1 MRVVGDPPEG
11 LEAEHQPEMDC
22 VDVRDRMTEYALAL
36 LPAPEVEPVERHLSW
51 CAGCRKEAAEL
62 TGGAAAAAMSV
73 PQLEP
78 PAALG
83 ERIVRDI
90 RQASGAARER
100 RGRARSR
107 TMIILAAALAVFMG
121 LGWWA
126 TSARLQDTREAQAA
140 SLSNAQEVGR
150 HLSQLLHD
158 LKLTSGPQKPK
169 PGDALRDVQ
178 LTPELHSV
186 GGGKAVMFLS
196 PHRDDWVLVYVGGLD
211 PKGGPYGA
219 TIQSEDGTVLAIGR
233 AEPDNGG
240 GVALFNQFPE
250 SLKKFTRIV
259 VTDRQGH
266 VVLTGTVTGVSTTP
280 TSIG

>member
-1 MRVVGDPPEG
+1 MRVVGDPPDE
-11 LEAEHQPEMDC
+11 LEVEEPEMDC
-22 VDVRDRMTEYALAL
+22 VDVRDRLTEYALAL

-62 TGGAAAAAMSV
+62 AGGAAAAAMSV
-73 PQLEP
+73 PQFEP
-78 PAALG
+78 PRTLE

-90 RQASGAARER
+90 RQASGTTKAR

-126 TSARLQDTREAQAA
+126 TSARLQDTREAQVA
-140 SLSNAQEVGR
+140 SRRNALEVGR

-158 LKLTSGPQKPK
+158 LKLTNKPQKP
-169 PGDALRDVQ
+169 GDLLQDVQ

-186 GGGKAVMFLS
+186 GGGKAVIYLA
-196 PHRDDWVLVYVGGLD
+196 PHRDDWVLVYAGGLD
-211 PKGGPYGA
+211 PKAGPYGA
-219 TIQSEDGTVLAIGR
+219 TIQSGDGTVLAIGR
-233 AEPDNGG
+233 AQPDNGG

-250 SLKKFTRIV
+250 SLKKFTRVV
-259 VTDRQGH
+259 VTDGQGH
-266 VVLTGTVTGVSTTP
+266 VVLTGTVSLVTATP
-280 TSIG
+280 TDVG